1 MTRRS
6 TSDGSAPPGPGA
18 ATTTRLDLSRI
29 RHDLRTP
36 INHILGYCEMLLE
49 EEQVPKVFVT
59 DLQRIHNGGRQLQAL
74 ISEYFDDETFAT
86 KSRNVQQLCHELRTP
101 VNHII
106 GYSEILQEQAEEMG
120 KKKFLPDLKR
130 IHAAA
135 KTWLALMEEHLIA
148 PVSRDGSTE
157 AAPVVPLGVSFQTP
171 LAVRSKTAAHG
182 SLLVVDDDEANREML
197 ARRLRHDGY
206 TVTLAGNGMEALQ
219 LVRTQSFDVVLLDLI
234 MPGLDGYQVLGKMK
248 SEAVLCDIPVI
259 MISALDQENGVARC
273 IELGAEDYLAKPFN
287 PVFLRARIGACLEKK
302 FLRERERQTFEALKR
317 SQRVLA
323 DELAEAAAY
332 VRSLLPLPLEDGPVR
347 TAWRFQPSTQLGGDA
362 FGYHWL
368 DEEHLAFYLLDVCG
382 HGVGAALLSISVLN
396 VLKSQALPGVNFLEP
411 GAVLAGLNDTFTME
425 KQNNMFFT
433 IWYGVLTQDTRE
445 LKFAC
450 GGHPPAVMVAPGE
463 ATPQCLSA
471 AGPIVGGFPGV
482 NYATE
487 HCTLA
492 PGTRLHLFSDGVY
505 ELARP
510 DGSTVQL
517 EEFIAELARPAAN
530 TKLDDI
536 MKWAAGIRS
545 QAGFEDDISILELR
559 IL

>member
-1 MTRRS
+1 MTKRA
-6 TSDGSAPPGPGA
+6 TSRGTA
-18 ATTTRLDLSRI
+18 AGDSGVASPTRLDLSRI

-49 EEQVPKVFVT
+49 EEQVPKGFIA

-74 ISEYFDDETFAT
+74 ITEYFDDETFAT

-135 KTWLALMEEHLIA
+135 QTWLALMEEHLIVPAA
-148 PVSRDGSTE
+148 PEGTADP
-157 AAPVVPLGVSFQTP
+157 APVVPQGVSFQTP
-171 LAVRSKTAAHG
+171 AAARPRTAVHG

-197 ARRLRHDGY
+197 ARRLRNDGY
-206 TVTLAGNGMEALQ
+206 TVTLAGNGLEALQ
-219 LVRTQSFDVVLLDLI
+219 LVRTHPFDLVLLDLI

-248 SEAVLCDIPVI
+248 ADTALSDIPVI

-302 FLRERERQTFEALKR
+302 ILRERERKIFEALKQ
-317 SQRVLA
+317 SQKVLA
-323 DELAEAAAY
+323 AELAEAAAY
-332 VRSLLPLPLEDGPVR
+332 VRSLLPPPLETGPVR
-347 TAWRFQPSTQLGGDA
+347 TAWRFQPSTELGGDA
-362 FGYHWL
+362 FGHHWL
-368 DEEHLAFYLLDVCG
+368 DETHLAFYLLDVCG

-396 VLKSQALPGVNFLEP
+396 VLKSHALPGVDFLDP
-411 GAVLAGLNDTFTME
+411 SAVLAGLNRTFTME

-433 IWYGVLTQDTRE
+433 IWYGVLATDTRE

-450 GGHPPAVMVAPGE
+450 GGHPPAVLLDPADPGARELRAPG
-463 ATPQCLSA
+463 A
-471 AGPIVGGFPGV
+471 IVGGFPEAK
-482 NYATE
+482 YATE
-487 HCTLA
+487 LRVLG
-492 PGTRLHLFSDGVY
+492 PGSRLYVFSDGIY
-505 ELARP
+505 ELART
-510 DGSTVQL
+510 DGTTMQL
-517 EEFIAELARPAAN
+517 GEFIAELARPSPGS
-530 TKLDDI
+530 KLNDI
-536 MKWAAGIRS
+536 MAWADSIRAG
-545 QAGFEDDISILELR
+545 AKFEDDISILELD
-559 IL
+559 LA